1 MEFAT
6 HPATP
11 PFTPCL
17 PPPSSSAV
25 YSEPSQPLNSPET
38 TSSRHSSDR
47 SDASSP
53 SSVAF
58 TDSSTSASSSPLAP
72 SCSSSATPDS
82 RASRDSSD
90 ALPPNVAVKDGKCS
104 VHDAYPPTQSPGNTS
119 ARVSFREKLFV
130 ILRLA
135 REYIR
140 HPPRL
145 PILVNAVVIVTMTC
159 GVFALLTGIY
169 RVAFT
174 SDDKRADLL
183 EFSTQVL
190 QAAGTV
196 AALLL
201 HPTRLVYLL
210 RLVRWRPAD
219 VISLRKV
226 FSRGDAAVAKPHERR
241 HMAVVIGLLNI
252 ACVSQYGIFLC
263 LCLRAPADRR
273 IFPVVVFIF
282 GAFGLGTVAGV
293 YFLLCPLGRPLPA
306 ERADGALPAAP
317 EAHKSSAGSAD
328 ADRSTAR
335 GSPAE
340 KARACGLWEIS
351 SRGRGDGVEE
361 RGSEGSERRARARV
375 SCSALSCH
383 LGSSPDHHP
392 SLRLGSARLQSSRSQ
407 RSSSCHVDKRAVWQP
422 RAPCAG
428 AAQGSAAA
436 QGAAATSDAPEWAGS
451 LWGAADDC
459 GIAARVA
466 LCCPCAFAWHL
477 QRAGFGHPLFH
488 ALNLLLFLLGPP
500 LVFTASARF
509 MTNPTLHALTVAFG
523 VAGALMGLLYGGYWR
538 WKLRRTFDLPAQ
550 TWVCRHKAFSDFGAW
565 VACPCCALCQEMRT
579 VKAYGLR
586 VVAPDAAQLE
596 VIVTGGKGRVR
607 SGSKSRAEQDS
618 VTISVTTAPSI
629 LKMEIDGNNDAAC

>member
-1 MEFAT
+1 MA
-6 HPATP
+6 
-11 PFTPCL
+11 
-17 PPPSSSAV
+17 
-25 YSEPSQPLNSPET
+25 
-38 TSSRHSSDR
+38 
-47 SDASSP
+47 
-53 SSVAF
+53 
-58 TDSSTSASSSPLAP
+58 
-72 SCSSSATPDS
+72 
-82 RASRDSSD
+82 
-90 ALPPNVAVKDGKCS
+90 
-104 VHDAYPPTQSPGNTS
+104 
-119 ARVSFREKLFV
+119 
-130 ILRLA
+130 
-135 REYIR
+135 
-140 HPPRL
+140 
-145 PILVNAVVIVTMTC
+145 C

-174 SDDKRADLL
+174 SDQKRADLL
-183 EFSTQVL
+183 EFSMQVL

-210 RLVRWRPAD
+210 RLVRWRPSD

-273 IFPVVVFIF
+273 IFPVLVFIF

-293 YFLLCPLGRPLPA
+293 YFLLCPLGRQLHVDAAPPA
-306 ERADGALPAAP
+306 AHKRSAGTADG
-317 EAHKSSAGSAD
+317 D
-328 ADRSTAR
+328 NSTAR

-340 KARACGLWEIS
+340 KARACGLWGIS
-351 SRGRGDGVEE
+351 SRGRGDGGEE
-361 RGSEGSERRARARV
+361 RGTEGSERRERASV
-375 SCSALSCH
+375 SFSALSCH
-383 LGSSPDHHP
+383 LWSSPDHRP

-422 RAPCAG
+422 RASCAG
-428 AAQGSAAA
+428 DNQGSMAA
-436 QGAAATSDAPEWAGS
+436 QGAAVTNDAPEWAGS
-451 LWGAADDC
+451 LWGVADDC

-466 LCCPCAFAWHL
+466 LCCPCAFARHL
-477 QRAGFGHPLFH
+477 HRAGFGHPFFH
-488 ALNLLLFLLGPP
+488 ALNLLLFLLAPP

-509 MTNPTLHALTVAFG
+509 MTNPALHALTVAFG

-550 TWVCRHKAFSDFGAW
+550 TWVCGHKAFSDFGTW

-586 VVAPDAAQLE
+586 VVAPDDAQLE
-596 VIVTGGKGRVR
+596 VIVTGGKGEAR
-607 SGSKSRAEQDS
+607 SSSKGRAERDS
-618 VTISVTTAPSI
+618 VTISVTTAPCV
-629 LKMEIDGNNDAAC
+629 LKMEIDGDSDRAC